1 MESPFAK
8 DADFDD
14 FEDDAKDFWLRPKKV
29 AAEVAGP
36 EAAEESDS
44 YGDEEDSSEDD
55 DAEELMREYEKLK
68 KEREEE
74 KRLKELAKMEE
85 IKQR

>member
-8 DADFDD
+8 DADFEG
-14 FEDDAKDFWLRPKKV
+14 FGDDARDFWIKPKK
-29 AAEVAGP
+29 AIAEVTGP
-36 EAAEESDS
+36 DAAVAEESDS

-68 KEREEE
+68 KERE
-74 KRLKELAKMEE
+74 
-85 IKQR
+85 